1 MVIAVGFIIQ
11 MTFLNASDS
20 FKRFSESLKY
30 RNPRGIGPLKYSTIF
45 PRSEVF
51 NFISIL
57 KLRLIRLMANRLGS
71 KKHGSEKLNIRFL
84 KI

>member
-11 MTFLNASDS
+11 MTFLNASYS
-20 FKRFSESLKY
+20 FKRFSDGLKY
-30 RNPRGIGPLKYSTIF
+30 RGIGPLKYSAIF

-71 KKHGSEKLNIRFL
+71 KIHGSEK
-84 KI
+84 